1 MKNPATVSLAKCTS
15 SFEVQLE
22 YELRYFTKA
31 IQGDLRGCLFG
42 DFGLVYGQRAGPHAQ
57 RLTLGWVSYCF
68 SFIFSEKLTKASVES
83 IPQLNQT
90 FHLGVSGLYLLANNS
105 CQGSLFVSLFLI
117 L

>member
-42 DFGLVYGQRAGPHAQ
+42 DFGLVLRTTCGPTCTAVN
-57 RLTLGWVSYCF
+57 TWMG
-68 SFIFSEKLTKASVES
+68 E
-83 IPQLNQT
+83 
-90 FHLGVSGLYLLANNS
+90 LLF
-105 CQGSLFVSLFLI
+105 QFYF
-117 L
+117 